1 MMANLLIIED
11 HTPLCRL
18 YQSVFGRLGHE
29 VTIANSGEAAVVAA
43 ERVQPDLIILDLML
57 PGMRGAIVAK
67 KLAQS
72 GAIRDVP
79 LIVTTGLPEA
89 DARAVAESVGAAAV
103 LAKPFDIKT
112 ILDLVK
118 SLLPA
123 SDNQQ
128 PAP

>member
-1 MMANLLIIED
+1 MANLLIIED
-11 HTPLCRL
+11 HAPLCQL

-29 VTIANSGEAAVVAA
+29 VTIANTGETAVVAA
-43 ERVQPDLIILDLML
+43 ERVRPDLIILDLML
-57 PGMRGAIVAK
+57 PGMSGAVVAE
-67 KLAQS
+67 KLAKS
-72 GAIRDVP
+72 GAIGDVP

-112 ILDLVK
+112 ILDLVH
-118 SLLPA
+118 SLLLA
-123 SDNQQ
+123 DNQQ

>member
-1 MMANLLIIED
+1 MANLLIIED

-18 YQSVFGRLGHE
+18 YQSIFGRLGHE
-29 VTIANSGEAAVVAA
+29 VTIANNGEAAVVVA
-43 ERVQPDLIILDLML
+43 ERVQPDLIIMDLML
-57 PGMRGAIVAK
+57 PGMKGAIVAE

-118 SLLPA
+118 SLLPVP
-123 SDNQQ
+123 DNQQ

>member
-1 MMANLLIIED
+1 MANLLIIED
-11 HTPLCRL
+11 HTPLCAL
-18 YQSVFGRLGHE
+18 YQAVFGRLGHE
-29 VTIANSGEAAVVAA
+29 VTIANNGEAAMVAA

-57 PGMRGAIVAK
+57 PGMKGVAFAK
-67 KLAQS
+67 KLAQLNA
-72 GAIRDVP
+72 GRDVP
-79 LIVTTGLPEA
+79 LIVSTGLPQA

-118 SLLPA
+118 SLLPV
-123 SDNQQ
+123 SGNQQ

>member
-1 MMANLLIIED
+1 MANLLIIED
-11 HTPLCRL
+11 YAPLCRL
-18 YQSVFGRLGHE
+18 YQSIFGRLGHE
-29 VTIANSGEAAVVAA
+29 VTIANTGEAAVVVA
-43 ERVQPDLIILDLML
+43 ERVRPDLIILDLML
-57 PGMRGAIVAK
+57 PGMRGVVVAE

-72 GAIRDVP
+72 GAIGDVP

-112 ILDLVK
+112 IIDLVH
-118 SLLPA
+118 SLLPV

-128 PAP
+128 AAP

>member
-1 MMANLLIIED
+1 M
-11 HTPLCRL
+11 
-18 YQSVFGRLGHE
+18 
-29 VTIANSGEAAVVAA
+29 AA
-43 ERVQPDLIILDLML
+43 ERVQPDLVILDLML
-57 PGMRGAIVAK
+57 PGMGGAVVAK

-79 LIVTTGLPEA
+79 LIVITGLPEA

-103 LAKPFDIKT
+103 LAKPFPIKI

-123 SDNQQ
+123 SKNQ
-128 PAP
+128 